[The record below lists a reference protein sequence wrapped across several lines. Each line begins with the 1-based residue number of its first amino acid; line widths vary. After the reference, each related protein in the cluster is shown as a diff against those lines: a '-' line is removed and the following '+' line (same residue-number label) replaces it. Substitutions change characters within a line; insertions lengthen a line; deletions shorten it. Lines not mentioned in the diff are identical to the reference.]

1 MHIFKWKS
9 DQFQKECLKLRLR
22 FIVISIPFIVVEI
35 LLLEFGISCEAVMI
49 NSLVEPGRL
58 TNIYKSFR
66 KLKKRYA
73 MLGRMK
79 KVQSFTVKK
88 KLKI

>member
-1 MHIFKWKS
+1 MWKS
-9 DQFQKECLKLRLR
+9 DQFQKECLKLCLR

-49 NSLVEPGRL
+49 NSLVEPGSL
-58 TNIYKSFR
+58 TNIYKGFR
-66 KLKKRYA
+66 KLKKRDA